1 MCSSPK
7 PKARSKGKKASS
19 GGILGSMSAGER
31 SRFSERA
38 NLAQERRHQIK
49 IKEKQQELQQ
59 QSLDNKKRTRKIKN
73 QKVGFSH
80 WFLHASLKDVFNLLI
95 LGKSTSL

>member
-7 PKARSKGKKASS
+7 PKARSKGKKGNS
-19 GGILGSMSAGER
+19 GGILGNMSADER

-49 IKEKQQELQQ
+49 IKEKQQNLYHQN
-59 QSLDNKKRTRKIKN
+59 LDNKRTTRVTNN
-73 QKVGFSH
+73 QKLGFGH
-80 WFLHASLKDVFNLLI
+80 WFLHASLKDIFKLLI
-95 LGKSTSL
+95 LGKSTSI